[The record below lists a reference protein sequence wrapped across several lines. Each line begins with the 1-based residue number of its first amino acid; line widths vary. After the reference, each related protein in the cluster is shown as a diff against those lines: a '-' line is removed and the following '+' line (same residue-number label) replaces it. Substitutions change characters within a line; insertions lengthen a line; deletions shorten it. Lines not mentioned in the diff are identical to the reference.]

1 MLILML
7 LTSAL
12 TMMVVL
18 FIMLCVGIIVVAQ
31 HGYPDDSVKPL
42 PGSRWP
48 RLTLR
53 AIWTILRAK
62 GGPGVDPRR

>member
-7 LTSAL
+7 LTSAF
-12 TMMVVL
+12 TMMLML

-31 HGYPDDSVKPL
+31 RGYPDDSVKPA

-53 AIWTILRAK
+53 AIWVILRAK
-62 GGPGVDPRR
+62 GAPGADPHR